1 MTYKALDIAKWF
13 LSKDVDKT
21 LFNKELTS
29 KNGRTFYEG
38 NARLNKFLHLA
49 QNIHIAK
56 YGKPLFNER
65 FYAYDNGA
73 VVEDVRTNYAVLLN
87 KKENNIA
94 FDEETEKFL
103 NKFFSFFKNAS
114 VDELIE
120 LSHEDNEWKEKTKNF
135 RKSDQIMDS
144 MNLARVAEYKEQ
156 YEDIVEAME
165 QLNPHTSYSSEYI
178 DISRLDVIGYR
189 NEDGNYI
196 LPKEYDEDWDT

>member
-56 YGKPLFNER
+56 YGEPLFNER

-87 KKENNIA
+87 KTESNIT
-94 FDEETEKFL
+94 FDDETEKFL

-135 RKSDQIMDS
+135 RKTDQIMDS
-144 MNLARVAEYKEQ
+144 MNPARVAEYKEQ
-156 YEDIVEAME
+156 YEDIVEAMDR
-165 QLNPHTSYSSEYI
+165 LNPCAFNSFNNI
-178 DISRLDVIGYR
+178 DILALDVIGYR
-189 NEDGNYI
+189 NEDGIYV
-196 LPKEYDEDWDT
+196 LPKEYDEDWST

>member
-1 MTYKALDIAKWF
+1 M
-13 LSKDVDKT
+13 
-21 LFNKELTS
+21 
-29 KNGRTFYEG
+29 
-38 NARLNKFLHLA
+38 
-49 QNIHIAK
+49 
-56 YGKPLFNER
+56 
-65 FYAYDNGA
+65 
-73 VVEDVRTNYAVLLN
+73 
-87 KKENNIA
+87 
-94 FDEETEKFL
+94 

-144 MNLARVAEYKEQ
+144 MNPARVAEYKEQ

-196 LPKEYDEDWDT
+196 LPKEMMKIGIRYIARNKIKEAVKDLSYQIRTSQFFYTLCTYMKLSIKKDSLCCLLKFAIPFLQVCFAYRI

>member
-29 KNGRTFYEG
+29 KNVITFYEG
-38 NARLNKFLHLA
+38 NVRLNKFLHLA

-87 KKENNIA
+87 KK
-94 FDEETEKFL
+94 
-103 NKFFSFFKNAS
+103 
-114 VDELIE
+114 
-120 LSHEDNEWKEKTKNF
+120 KTTLPLMKKPKNF
-135 RKSDQIMDS
+135 
-144 MNLARVAEYKEQ
+144 
-156 YEDIVEAME
+156 
-165 QLNPHTSYSSEYI
+165 
-178 DISRLDVIGYR
+178 
-189 NEDGNYI
+189 
-196 LPKEYDEDWDT
+196 